1 MHAALELE
9 GVVKSFP
16 GVMALRGTSLRVEPG
31 TIHALLGENG
41 AGKSTLIK
49 IITGVHKP
57 DAGEIRVGGGIC
69 HFSRPTDAIAS
80 GIGVVHQERN
90 LIPHFSVGENIL
102 LDRIAQA
109 MLKPV
114 DYQALHT
121 EATRWL
127 RELDLPLDPQTRVG
141 TLSVALMQMVEIARA
156 LSLQSRVL
164 LMDEPT
170 ASLTPHETHTLF
182 NVLRR
187 LRDQGVAI
195 VFVSHKLEEVLE
207 LCDSVTVL
215 RDGRNACESR
225 SLSGLDRGDLVQLM
239 IGRAEQIL
247 DLGAGGC
254 RLAASPALELR
265 GVATELGHRD
275 INLDLRVGEVVGL
288 YGLVGAGRSEL
299 ARAIIGQHRITAGTL
314 HIAGRAAR
322 IRSVAEALDR
332 YAIGYVSEDRKQE
345 GVILQHGVLANTGVT
360 IWSRLRGWLRFL
372 QDPRI
377 AREVRPVLERL
388 AVKTPS
394 LAQPVGALS
403 GGNQQKVS
411 LAKWLVAGTR
421 ILIIDEPTV
430 GIDIKTKAYFH
441 QLIHD
446 LAQQGTAVLVISSDM
461 PELITLADRIIVMNR
476 YRIAGE
482 IKNDRT
488 YDRMSRAIMSFIHDT
503 PATT

>member
-1 MHAALELE
+1 MSAALELD
-9 GVVKSFP
+9 GIVKSFP

-49 IITGVHKP
+49 VITGVHRP
-57 DAGEIRVGGGIC
+57 DAGEMRVGGRVC
-69 HFSRPTDAIAS
+69 RFNRPTDAIAA

-102 LDRIAQA
+102 LDRIAQTT
-109 MLKPV
+109 LKPIN
-114 DYQALHT
+114 YEALHA

-127 RELDLPLDPQTRVG
+127 RELDLSFDSRLRIS

-170 ASLTPHETHTLF
+170 ASLTPHETDTLF
-182 NVLRR
+182 GVLRR

-195 VFVSHKLEEVLE
+195 VFVSHKLEEVLD

-225 SLSGLDRGDLVQLM
+225 SLVGMGRGDLVQLM

-247 DLGAGGC
+247 DLGSSSASPAGP
-254 RLAASPALELR
+254 PALELR

-275 INLDLRVGEVVGL
+275 IDLAIRSGEVVGL

-299 ARAIIGQHRITAGTL
+299 ARAIIGQHRITAGAL
-314 HIAGRAAR
+314 HIEGRAVR
-322 IRSVAEALDR
+322 IHSVAEALER

-345 GVILQHGVLANTGVT
+345 GVILQHGVLANAGIT

-372 QDPRI
+372 GDPRI
-377 AREVRPVLERL
+377 ARDVRPVLERL

-446 LAQQGTAVLVISSDM
+446 LARQGTAVLVISSDM
-461 PELITLADRIIVMNR
+461 PELITLADRIVVMND

-482 IKNDRT
+482 MRNDRN
-488 YDRMSRAIMSFIHDT
+488 YDSMSRAIMARIHDT
-503 PATT
+503 AAAA